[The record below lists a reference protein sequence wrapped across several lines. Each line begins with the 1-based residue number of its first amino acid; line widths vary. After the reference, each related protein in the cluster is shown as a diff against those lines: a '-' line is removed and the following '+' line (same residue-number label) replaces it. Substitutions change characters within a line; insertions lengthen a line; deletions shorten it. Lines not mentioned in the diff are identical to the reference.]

1 MKIRISGFAGEL
13 PRTTPRLLADNYAQF
28 AANTKLDNGAITPI
42 RRARFDRN
50 LGSAAVRTIYLAGT
64 TWLSWPFAVNVA
76 QGPVAQERYYY
87 TGEAV
92 PRMLVGSTNYPLA
105 LARPTF
111 ALTPTVAGTPD
122 PDLSQTI
129 VYVYTYVTIYDE
141 ESEPSPLSAEVLWSQ
156 GLSVTLTGF
165 VIPASGRGVNRQ
177 RIYRSQTSSLGIT
190 TLNLIAERAVSA
202 AAFVDDSLPIQE
214 PIPSADYNPPLDSL
228 SGIVAGPNG
237 MMAAFSGKDVYFCE
251 PYIPHAWP
259 QKYALTVDS
268 PVVGLGWIG
277 SSLAIMTKGNPYIAT
292 GTAPEN
298 MTSEKLSVNL
308 PCINAQGIVDLGYS
322 IAYPSHAGL
331 VTISTSGASVA
342 TASMIRRDQWLK
354 MNPTSFRAGQFE
366 GRYMASYSYTDD
378 DGETQRGT
386 IIIDLTGG
394 APFIIRNADYADG
407 MHFHVESG
415 KLYVVSVGDLYE
427 WDAPN
432 EPFGEQTWRSK
443 PFFLPSFTNFGA
455 ILVEGDDVS
464 SVAQRAKIEQNAAT
478 IRASN
483 AAMIAASQAGGEIA
497 SHPVGMLPIG
507 GSLLKRT
514 DGDDPRIGITIVA
527 DGREVGYVD
536 RINEVLRLPAGF
548 TAKVWEVIV
557 RGNIEVTGITL
568 ASTPSEIAAG

>member
-1 MKIRISGFAGEL
+1 MKIRISGFAGEV

-50 LGSAAVRTIYLAGT
+50 LGSAALRTIYLAGT
-64 TWLSWPFAVNVA
+64 TWLSWAFAVNVA

-87 TGEAV
+87 TGDGAPKMRIGTGVYALKV
-92 PRMLVGSTNYPLA
+92 PRPSVQVTISW
-105 LARPTF
+105 
-111 ALTPTVAGTPD
+111 AGTVD
-122 PDLSQTI
+122 PDLASNV
-129 VYVYTYVTIYDE
+129 VYVYTNVTEFDE
-141 ESEPSPLSAEVLWSQ
+141 ESEPSPLSGEIRWSP
-156 GLSVTLTGF
+156 GLVVTLGAF
-165 VIPASGRGVNRQ
+165 DAPDVSRRVNRQ
-177 RIYRSQTSSLGIT
+177 RIYRSQTSSIGVT
-190 TLNLIAERAVSA
+190 NLYFIAERPASTA
-202 AAFVDDSLPIQE
+202 LFVDESLPIAE
-214 PIPSADYNPPLDSL
+214 PLPSMDYNQPLDTL
-228 SGIVAGPNG
+228 AGIVAGPNG

-259 QKYALTVDS
+259 QKYVLTVDTA
-268 PVVGLGWIG
+268 VVGLGWMG
-277 SSLAIMTKGNPYIAT
+277 SSLVIMTKGNPYIAT

-298 MTSEKLSVNL
+298 MTLEKLEVNL
-308 PCINAQGIVDLGYS
+308 PCINSQGIVDLGYS
-322 IAYPSHAGL
+322 IAYPSHSGL
-331 VTISTSGASVA
+331 VTINTSGAAV
-342 TASMIRRDQWLK
+342 TTGGVIRRDQWLK
-354 MNPTSFRAGQFE
+354 MNPASFRAGQFE
-366 GRYMASYSYTDD
+366 GRYMASYNYTDD
-378 DGETQRGT
+378 EGETQRGT
-386 IIIDLTGG
+386 VIIDLSGST
-394 APFIIRNADYADG
+394 PFIIRNADYADG
-407 MHFHVESG
+407 MHFHIESG

-497 SHPVGMLPIG
+497 SHPVGMLPLG

-536 RINEVLRLPAGF
+536 RINEIVRLPAGF
-548 TAKVWEVIV
+548 TAKVWEIIV